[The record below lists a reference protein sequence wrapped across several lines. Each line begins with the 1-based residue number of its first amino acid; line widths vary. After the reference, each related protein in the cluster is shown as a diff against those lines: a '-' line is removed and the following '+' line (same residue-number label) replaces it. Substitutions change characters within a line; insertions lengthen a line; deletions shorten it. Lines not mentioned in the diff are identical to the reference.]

1 MKISKSLECFCS
13 KRMEIS
19 MFKEKLQSLILK
31 NESKDNKKKI
41 ENIVV
46 LIVIVIIVIIAI
58 NYIWNDE
65 KKQTSKNEVEQ
76 NFGKQLATTNESKEK
91 EDLEEKLE
99 NILSKIEGVGNVKV
113 VITYSESSEVIAMYN
128 EDNKDSTIEETDS
141 GGGKRI
147 TKENDTKKQV
157 IFEEENGSKV
167 PMTQKVI
174 TPKIEGAVVTAVG
187 ANNALIKNNIIQAVE
202 ALTGIA
208 THKIQVFEMNKN

>member
-1 MKISKSLECFCS
+1 
-13 KRMEIS
+13 

-76 NFGKQLATTNESKEK
+76 NFGKQLATTNEAKEK

>member
-1 MKISKSLECFCS
+1 
-13 KRMEIS
+13 

-58 NYIWNDE
+58 NYIWSDE
-65 KKQTSKNEVEQ
+65 NKQTSKNEVEQ

-99 NILSKIEGVGNVKV
+99 NILSKIEGVGNVNV

>member
-1 MKISKSLECFCS
+1 
-13 KRMEIS
+13 

-58 NYIWNDE
+58 NYIWSDE
-65 KKQTSKNEVEQ
+65 NKQTSKNEVEQ

>member
-1 MKISKSLECFCS
+1 
-13 KRMEIS
+13 
-19 MFKEKLQSLILK
+19 MFKERLQSLMLK
-31 NESKDNKKKI
+31 NENKDNKKKI
-41 ENIVV
+41 ENIAI

-65 KKQTSKNEVEQ
+65 NKQTSKNEVEQ
-76 NFGKQLATTNESKEK
+76 NFGKQLASTKEGKEK

-141 GGGKRI
+141 GGGKRV
-147 TKENDTKKQV
+147 TKENDTKKEV

-174 TPKIEGAVVTAVG
+174 TPKIEGAVITAVG

>member
-1 MKISKSLECFCS
+1 
-13 KRMEIS
+13 
-19 MFKEKLQSLILK
+19 MFKEKLQSLILN
-31 NESKDNKKKI
+31 NEGKDNKKKI

-46 LIVIVIIVIIAI
+46 LIVIVIVVIIAI
-58 NYIWNDE
+58 NYIWNGEQD
-65 KKQTSKNEVEQ
+65 KQTSKNETNQ
-76 NFGKQLATTNESKEK
+76 DFGKQLATNNTSKED
-91 EDLEEKLE
+91 EDLEAKLE
-99 NILSKIEGVGNVKV
+99 TILSKIEGVGNVKV
-113 VITYSESSEVIAMYN
+113 VITYSESSEVVAMYN

-147 TKENDTKKQV
+147 TKENDSKKEV